1 MNEPIETPE
10 VKEETVTQENPTEV
24 STSSFDTP
32 SDIPSETSEKAD
44 SEKIEIK
51 DDVAPGEP
59 SVPPHTED
67 LTVEGIEYDGVL
79 VDINIPADLANFAQE
94 KGFDAQEIA
103 TEIYSKEGLS
113 EKTRN
118 ALNEA
123 FGKWQVDTYLDG
135 LKAKDSMTMQ
145 QFKENQESAAKAAET
160 AWNETL
166 ELMGGDRWNDLDAF
180 AAENLSEEEIAEFN
194 EVMEK
199 GSLRVQKLMI
209 ADIWRQYEAAG
220 KPDAPVKLDLETGD
234 NSKVADSSSAV
245 TQAEYF
251 EAFKNGEYRKN
262 PAEWDQRRQAG
273 LAKGI

>member
-1 MNEPIETPE
+1 MTEPIETPE
-10 VKEETVTQENPTEV
+10 VKETVAPEVTPEVTPEDNAPVTPETP
-24 STSSFDTP
+24 P
-32 SDIPSETSEKAD
+32 SDDI
-44 SEKIEIK
+44 KIE

-67 LTVEGIEYDGVL
+67 LKVEGIEYDGAL
-79 VDINIPADLANFAQE
+79 VDIDIPADLANFAQE
-94 KGFDAQEIA
+94 KGFDVSEIA
-103 TEIYSKEGLS
+103 TELYSKDGLS
-113 EKTRN
+113 EETRN

-145 QFKENQESAAKAAET
+145 QFKDNQASAAKAAEE
-160 AWNETL
+160 AWNDTL
-166 ELMGGDRWNDLDAF
+166 ELMGGEDRWDALDAF
-180 AAENLSEEEIAEFN
+180 AAENLSEEDIAEFN

-234 NSKVADSSSAV
+234 NSKGADSSGAV

-262 PAEWDQRRQAG
+262 PSEWDQRRQAG

>member
-1 MNEPIETPE
+1 MMTEPIETPE
-10 VKEETVTQENPTEV
+10 VKEETVQTETPAEV
-24 STSSFDTP
+24 STDTPSRTNEDTP
-32 SDIPSETSEKAD
+32 SDEIK
-44 SEKIEIK
+44 IK

-67 LTVEGIEYDGVL
+67 LKVEGIEYDGAL

-94 KGFDAQEIA
+94 KGFDASEIA
-103 TEIYSKEGLS
+103 TELYSKEGLS
-113 EKTRN
+113 EETRN

-145 QFKENQESAAKAAET
+145 QFKEGQESAAKAAEE

-166 ELMGGDRWNDLDAF
+166 ELMGGEDRWNDLDAF
-180 AAENLSEEEIAEFN
+180 AMENLSEEEIAEFN

-199 GSLRVQKLMI
+199 GTLRVQKLMI

-234 NSKVADSSSAV
+234 NSKVADSSGAV